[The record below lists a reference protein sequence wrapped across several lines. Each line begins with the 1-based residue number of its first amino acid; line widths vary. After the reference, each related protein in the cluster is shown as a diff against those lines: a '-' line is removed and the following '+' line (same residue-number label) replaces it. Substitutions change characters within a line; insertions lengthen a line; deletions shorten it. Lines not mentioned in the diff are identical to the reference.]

1 MKNKRPMALVIAM
14 LSIITFIPFN
24 NMEAAD
30 VSPPVIMLSSY
41 SISGN
46 MLTDKTIT
54 LHLVLTNTSQIR
66 DVNDVLISYTSAN
79 NIFLPAYGISNQFFI
94 PSILAGSSVNWDLQ
108 ISVNGAVPNDNL
120 YFDFDVVFS
129 DPING
134 TNTNQF
140 FISDFVKS
148 ANVIQ
153 LLGMEA
159 IEINEI
165 DGGSRIITF
174 RATVINHS
182 NFSVRNTAMILQGKD
197 PDFNIS
203 VPLNDIG
210 PGDHLECDFRL
221 NLQSNYLPKIDVT
234 FDYVDINGSSYFSA
248 PQQITVYLNNLFVES
263 DLGNVDRQIQS
274 IFRRVGLILF
284 FIFFTAG
291 TVFLFIR
298 FHKKKEV

>member
-1 MKNKRPMALVIAM
+1 MKNMAFIIIL
-14 LSIITFIPFN
+14 LIITLIPSVYLN
-24 NMEAAD
+24 AAD
-30 VSPPVIMLSSY
+30 VSPPVVMLSSY

-66 DVNDVLISYTSAN
+66 DVYDVLISYTSEN
-79 NIFLPAYGISNQFFI
+79 QIFLPVYGISNQFFI
-94 PSILAGSSVNWDLQ
+94 PSIPAGSSVNWDLI
-108 ISVNGAVPNDNL
+108 ISVNGAIPNDNL
-120 YFDFDVVFS
+120 YFDFNVLFS
-129 DPING
+129 DPVNGINE
-134 TNTNQF
+134 NKF

-165 DGGSRIITF
+165 DSGSRIITF
-174 RATVINHS
+174 RATVINQS
-182 NFSVRNTAMILQGKD
+182 NFSVRNTSMILQGKD

-221 NLQSNYLPKIDVT
+221 NLQSRYLPKIDVT
-234 FDYVDINGSSYFSA
+234 FDYIDINGASYFSD
-248 PQQITVYLNNLFVES
+248 PQQITVYLNNLLSDS
-263 DLGNVDRQIQS
+263 DLGNVDRQMQI

-291 TVFLFIR
+291 AVFLFFR
-298 FHKKKEV
+298 FHKKKEI